1 MVVDTVLPMGG
12 AEAVQEADEE
22 EDAGNADYDGGDEAD
37 AYDGDAGVVVD
48 TVLPMGV
55 QRLSRRLLMR
65 RLAMLS
71 MMLMLLLLM
80 VMKMMWMIVMVVM
93 MMMCG

>member
-1 MVVDTVLPMGG
+1 MAGVGCCSCLLGG
-12 AEAVQEADEE
+12 
-22 EDAGNADYDGGDEAD
+22 EAD

-80 VMKMMWMIVMVVM
+80 VMKMMWMSVMVMMMMMMM